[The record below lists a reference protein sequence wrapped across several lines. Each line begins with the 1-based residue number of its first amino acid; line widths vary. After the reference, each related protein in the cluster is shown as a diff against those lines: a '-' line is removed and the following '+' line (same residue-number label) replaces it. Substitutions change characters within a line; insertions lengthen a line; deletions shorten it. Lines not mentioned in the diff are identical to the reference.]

1 LSPPDAPDGQG
12 DLGSG
17 SGGTSDEVELQEIS
31 SDVKAENEEWMRLLG
46 LTLSQ
51 DDKYYFVGAALLL
64 ALLICC
70 VFALC
75 CYRKTSKEGTRTA
88 SNDGPKLTLG
98 NGDRER
104 AESES
109 PQRRGCPKPV
119 RRRSSVGIGI
129 GSGQSPGSGKE
140 AARLSASNG
149 RAPHGVTSTKLDG
162 NFFDVFNPLRAS
174 RASRADDDSVAYVR
188 ESEVVSERS
197 SGEEKAD
204 TEPVRPTLGR
214 TNTSH
219 GIEVSPCGAGICLR
233 ASSVDSDDGGTGS
246 APQLQQ
252 REWLQRQASRG
263 GALPA
268 EQRSQERS
276 QDRRSL
282 KSVRLDSGFFE
293 DEGGE
298 GGGGAIGDS
307 PRGACR
313 VSMSEAEPPCV
324 FSGADDAPAPAPP
337 PPLTTSASSSCV
349 LTERSRPRGFSG
361 STLSDKLR
369 RGKNPSA
376 RHQGAAET
384 SRSGPMQAVSLD
396 GSFFESSRRGS
407 TAAPASPA
415 ENSESRGSRRGSTE
429 SRRRSMDNLCDFAGP
444 AEQPASLPPG
454 RSAAVL
460 REHAGG
466 PTGGPLARRA
476 SQKNLKS
483 RHDST
488 SSVGS
493 TENSV
498 AEGLEATK
506 KGSKGR
512 VTFDRAQGSSSQRGS
527 LEQGTGGSSMPSL
540 LRKSSS
546 SQGLSP
552 REDGS
557 ASRRSSLMSSRKGS
571 SRDLFS
577 GGQMPD
583 GTSTP
588 RRSSTPGCDDLVERN
603 TQGRGVSADL

>member
-1 LSPPDAPDGQG
+1 
-12 DLGSG
+12 
-17 SGGTSDEVELQEIS
+17 
-31 SDVKAENEEWMRLLG
+31 MRLLG

-174 RASRADDDSVAYVR
+174 RASCADDDSVAYVR

-204 TEPVRPTLGR
+204 TEPVRPKLGR

-219 GIEVSPCGAGICLR
+219 GIEVSPCGAGIRLR

-263 GALPA
+263 GASPA

-324 FSGADDAPAPAPP
+324 FSGADDAPDPAPP

-376 RHQGAAET
+376 RQQGAAET

-415 ENSESRGSRRGSTE
+415 EASESRGSRRCSTESRRGSTE
-429 SRRRSMDNLCDFAGP
+429 SRRRSMDNFCDFAGP
-444 AEQPASLPPG
+444 AGPAEQPVSLSRG
-454 RSAAVL
+454 RSATAL
-460 REHAGG
+460 REQAGG

-493 TENSV
+493 TDNSV
-498 AEGLEATK
+498 AEACAEGLEATK
-506 KGSKGR
+506 KSKGR

-527 LEQGTGGSSMPSL
+527 LEQGTGGSSIPSL
-540 LRKSSS
+540 LRKSS

-603 TQGRGVSADL
+603 TLGRGVSADL